1 MSVHIPAHKTGR
13 PNMHDLRTA
22 ILKGDVASAPA
33 RVAREKGRRRGEQS
47 LVDIPIPREERR
59 KTDQRREDRFPD
71 VVDRATLVFRRKK
84 LLVRVV
90 NVSGSGV
97 MIESDISPRIGE
109 SVGLEFENFDRLE
122 AVVRWIRR
130 GRIGLDVGEGAI
142 GLG

>member
-1 MSVHIPAHKTGR
+1 
-13 PNMHDLRTA
+13 MHDFRTA
-22 ILKGDVASAPA
+22 VLKGDVASAPA
-33 RVAREKGRRRGEQS
+33 PVARKERCRRRGEQS

-59 KTDQRREDRFPD
+59 KTNQRREDRFPD

-97 MIESDISPRIGE
+97 MIESNVMPRIGE
-109 SVGLEFENFDRLE
+109 SVGLEFENFDRLM